1 MVGGVLP
8 TIWRKYS
15 SPIILVALVVL
26 LAFGVWWGYSQL
38 LRPPNHH
45 TTPCVIQEAG
55 ELSVDKVSVQV
66 FNTGSTPGLAA
77 QVTDQLK
84 AKGFITKSPRNQEPP
99 EAGTVIVGVSEDAPE
114 VKLVQ
119 GFFPESTI
127 RADGRGDGTVSV
139 LVSDN
144 YAGFNADAPTSIEVP
159 AGEVCLP
166 SQSAASPTE
175 TAAPEQS
182 EAEQTTNEG

>member
-8 TIWRKYS
+8 AIWRKYS
-15 SPIILVALVVL
+15 SPIILVVLIVL
-26 LAFGVWWGYSQL
+26 LALGAWWGYSQL
-38 LRPPNHH
+38 LRPPSRH
-45 TTPCVIQEAG
+45 TTPCVTQEAG
-55 ELSVDKVSVQV
+55 VLTVDKVSVQV

-84 AKGFITKSPRNQEPP
+84 AKGFITKTPRNQEPA

-119 GFFPESTI
+119 GFFPESTA

-139 LVSDN
+139 LVADN
-144 YAGFNADAPTSIEVP
+144 YAGFNPDAPTSIEVP
-159 AGEVCLP
+159 GGEVCLP
-166 SQSAASPTE
+166 SE
-175 TAAPEQS
+175 AAPSSTAETPVPEQQSTS
-182 EAEQTTNEG
+182 EG